1 MAAVRG
7 SVVMQQR
14 VILQMTEAL
23 VFLHGRDLAH
33 MDIKPE
39 NVLFADRALA
49 VCKLCDFGLAARARV
64 PAAAAAAS
72 PSVAL
77 PSVLPSAFFG
87 AGTDGYMAPEVKLQ
101 AVMAAHGHAAAAAAS
116 TQRADVFS
124 LGVVVIELLTGM
136 AAAASSAS
144 ASVDPALLVPQLVA
158 VGVAGE
164 VAALLVR
171 CVATKV
177 GKRPKA
183 AELYQALCSV
193 WGGVDE

>member
-1 MAAVRG
+1 MTAVRG
-7 SVVMQQR
+7 SVAMQQR

-39 NVLFADRALA
+39 NVLFADRALTI
-49 VCKLCDFGLAARARV
+49 CKLCDFGLAARARV

-72 PSVAL
+72 SPAT
-77 PSVLPSAFFG
+77 PSVLPSAFVG
-87 AGTDGYMAPEVKLQ
+87 AGTDGYIAPEVKLQ
-101 AVMAAHGHAAAAAAS
+101 AAMAASGHAAAAAVS

-124 LGVVVIELLTGM
+124 LGVVAIELLSGM
-136 AAAASSAS
+136 TAATISAS
-144 ASVDPALLVPQLVA
+144 AVVDPASLVSQLEA

-164 VAALLVR
+164 VATLLVR
-171 CVATKV
+171 CVAGKV
-177 GKRPKA
+177 VKRPKA
-183 AELYQALCSV
+183 AELYQVLCSV

>member
-1 MAAVRG
+1 
-7 SVVMQQR
+7 
-14 VILQMTEAL
+14 
-23 VFLHGRDLAH
+23 

-64 PAAAAAAS
+64 PAAAAATSAS
-72 PSVAL
+72 SPVAL

-87 AGTDGYMAPEVKLQ
+87 AGTDGYMGPEVKAQ
-101 AVMAAHGHAAAAAAS
+101 AAMVAHGHAAAAAAS

-124 LGVVVIELLTGM
+124 LGVVAIELLTGM
-136 AAAASSAS
+136 AATAVSSLAV
-144 ASVDPALLVPQLVA
+144 ADATVLVSQLAA
-158 VGVAGE
+158 VGMAGE

-193 WGGVDE
+193 WGGVEE

>member
-7 SVVMQQR
+7 SVAMQQR

-64 PAAAAAAS
+64 PAAAAAAAS
-72 PSVAL
+72 AS

-87 AGTDGYMAPEVKLQ
+87 AGTDGYMAPEVRAQ
-101 AVMAAHGHAAAAAAS
+101 AAMAAHGHAAAAAAS

-124 LGVVVIELLTGM
+124 LGVVTIELLTGM
-136 AAAASSAS
+136 PAGAVTSLAVVDSAS
-144 ASVDPALLVPQLVA
+144 LVSQLVA
-158 VGVAGE
+158 IGVIGE
-164 VAALLVR
+164 IAALLVR
-171 CVATKV
+171 CVTTKV

-183 AELYQALCSV
+183 AELYQALCGV

>member
-1 MAAVRG
+1 MAVVRG
-7 SVVMQQR
+7 SVAMQQR
-14 VILQMTEAL
+14 VIVQMTEAL

-39 NVLFADRALA
+39 NVLFADRALTI
-49 VCKLCDFGLAARARV
+49 CKLCDFGLAARARV
-64 PAAAAAAS
+64 PAAAAAAAPVS
-72 PSVAL
+72 

-101 AVMAAHGHAAAAAAS
+101 AAMAAYGHAAAAAAS

-124 LGVVVIELLTGM
+124 LGVVAIELLTGM
-136 AAAASSAS
+136 AAATISAS
-144 ASVDPALLVPQLVA
+144 AVVGPASLVPQLVA

-171 CVATKV
+171 CVAGKV
-177 GKRPKA
+177 VKRPKA

-193 WGGVDE
+193 WSDVDE